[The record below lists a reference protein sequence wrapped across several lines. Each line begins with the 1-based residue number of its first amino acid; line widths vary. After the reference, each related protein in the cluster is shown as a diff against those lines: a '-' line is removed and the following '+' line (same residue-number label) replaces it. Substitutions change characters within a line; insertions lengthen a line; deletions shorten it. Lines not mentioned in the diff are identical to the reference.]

1 MFPYRTMTR
10 HSCCTQLTSKFLVFT
25 LNFVP
30 GKKKTTTKL
39 FKDAEKWATR
49 VKTCNCMEF
58 GDLPVYNQS
67 GEISA
72 RTGERQKPAQNA
84 CAVPEERLN
93 REHDS
98 SAKAITTWAQRH
110 FGKALPVNIVLS
122 CGPISGGLIPRGG
135 GCVHKWW
142 VFFRNH
148 RHCVL
153 WLNVWGTIQFG
164 TSKKNVKSAF
174 LVH

>member
-1 MFPYRTMTR
+1 MLYPTDFKV
-10 HSCCTQLTSKFLVFT
+10 SCVYFELCA
-25 LNFVP
+25 
-30 GKKKTTTKL
+30 GEKTTTKL

-110 FGKALPVNIVLS
+110 FGKALPVNTVLS
-122 CGPISGGLIPRGG
+122 CVPISGGLIPRGG
-135 GCVHKWW
+135 W

-153 WLNVWGTIQFG
+153 WAKCVRDHPDWNQR
-164 TSKKNVKSAF
+164 KNVKSAF